1 MFDIYSL
8 LASGMDASAI
18 AEEFTKSL
26 NEAET
31 RLNKEKEEARLAEEA
46 RISREAELEV
56 AKAVKRD
63 AMADLIIEGL
73 LFIADHYPSFGITAE
88 DVNKAIEGEAESVYQ
103 LADLII
109 CLLDLQV
116 LESQRPKS
124 KNKVDVKLKFSG
136 DPAKAIDEM
145 FSMFGMLQ

>member
-26 NEAET
+26 NEAES
-31 RLNKEKEEARLAEEA
+31 RLNKEKEEARIAEEE
-46 RISREAELEV
+46 RIRKEAELEA
-56 AKAVKRD
+56 AKIAKREG
-63 AMADLIIEGL
+63 MANLITEGL
-73 LFIADHYPSFGITAE
+73 FFIADYYPTLGITVE
-88 DVNKAIEGEAESVYQ
+88 DVNKAIEGEAETVYQ

-116 LESQRPKS
+116 LENKRPK
-124 KNKVDVKLKFSG
+124 NVDVKLNFSG

-145 FSMFGMLQ
+145 FGMFGLLQ

>member
-26 NEAET
+26 NEAES
-31 RLNKEKEEARLAEEA
+31 RLNKEKEEARIAEEE
-46 RISREAELEV
+46 RIRKEAELEA

-73 LFIADHYPSFGITAE
+73 FFIADHYPSLGITVE
-88 DVNKAIEGEAESVYQ
+88 DVNKAIEGEADTVYQ

-116 LESQRPKS
+116 LESQRSKS
-124 KNKVDVKLKFSG
+124 KNKVDVKVKFSG

-145 FSMFGMLQ
+145 FNMFGMLQ